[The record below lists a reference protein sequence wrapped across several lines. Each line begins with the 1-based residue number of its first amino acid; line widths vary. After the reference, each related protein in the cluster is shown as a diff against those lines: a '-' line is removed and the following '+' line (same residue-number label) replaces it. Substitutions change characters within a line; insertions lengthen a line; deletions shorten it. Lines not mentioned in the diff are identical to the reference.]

1 MTSIKDEKLHME
13 VYLDGEDIDV
23 WEVLDLLDRNQAI
36 QVIEHLKSTLD
47 PRSTHGEKTL
57 QEREFEDACEKL
69 QKHRGMLSREIE
81 EQIIDIAKKYTL

>member
-1 MTSIKDEKLHME
+1 ME

-36 QVIEHLKSTLD
+36 QVIEHLKSTLY
-47 PRSTHGEKTL
+47 PRSTDGEKTI

-81 EQIIDIAKKYTL
+81 EQIIEIAKKYTL